1 MLKKMTIKNLTVF
14 PGAELIFSS
23 GLNVIIGENGSGK
36 SHILKT
42 AYSMMAASAEEGRN
56 PKAGDPTKALLQKKY
71 AEKLINV
78 LRPDTLGRLARRK
91 QGRERCELGLEFSD
105 STLNTGFGF
114 ATSSKTDVQIDQL
127 PQSWQKTVPVF
138 LPTRE
143 LLTIYP
149 GFISMYENHYLEFEE
164 SWRDT
169 CLLLGAPAL
178 KGPRE
183 KKTASLLQPLEEAM
197 GGKIVLDNTGCF
209 YLAIPGQGNMEIS
222 LIAEGLRK
230 LAMLARLIGTGSL
243 LDKGYL
249 FWDEPEANLN
259 PRLVKIVARV
269 ILHLCKNG
277 IQVFIATHSL
287 FLLREL
293 EILSQDKQFNKIKQR
308 YFALPVKTDG
318 VEVEQGNSVEDL
330 ASLILLDEELEQ
342 SDRFLAAGEINATN
356 R

>member
-1 MLKKMTIKNLTVF
+1 MLKQMTIKNLTTF
-14 PGAELIFSS
+14 PEAELNFAS

-36 SHILKT
+36 SHILKA
-42 AYSMMAASAEEGRN
+42 AYAMISASAEEGR
-56 PKAGDPTKALLQKKY
+56 KAKGSDPTKTLLQKQF
-71 AEKLINV
+71 ATKLMSV
-78 LRPDTLGRLARRK
+78 FRPDSLGRLARRK
-91 QGRERCELGLEFSD
+91 QGRERCELEFVFSQPE
-105 STLNTGFGF
+105 LNTRFSF

-127 PQSWQKTVPVF
+127 PENWEPTSPVF

-143 LLTIYP
+143 LLTLYP
-149 GFISMYENHYLEFEE
+149 GFVSMYENHYLEFEE
-164 SWRDT
+164 TYRDT

-183 KKTASLLQPLEEAM
+183 KQIASLLSPLETAM
-197 GGKIVLDNTGCF
+197 GGTIVLDKSGRF
-209 YLAIPGQGNMEIS
+209 YLSSPGQGKMEMF
-222 LIAEGLRK
+222 LVAEGLRK

-259 PRLVKIVARV
+259 PKLVKVIAEV

-293 EILSQDKQFNKIKQR
+293 EILSYKKPFKSVSCR
-308 YFALPVKTDG
+308 YFALPLKEMG
-318 VEVEQGNSVEDL
+318 VEVEQGDAVEDL
-330 ASLILLDEELEQ
+330 QSLILLDEELEQ
-342 SDRFLAAGEINATN
+342 SDRFMSAGESNAAN
-356 R
+356 

>member
-1 MLKKMTIKNLTVF
+1 MLKKIFIKNLTVF
-14 PGAELIFSS
+14 PVAELVFSS
-23 GLNVIIGENGSGK
+23 GLNVITGENGSGK

-42 AYSMMAASAEEGRN
+42 AYSVMAASAEGGRN
-56 PKAGDPTKALLQKKY
+56 PKAGDPTKALMQKKY

-78 LRPDTLGRLARRK
+78 LRPDTLGRLVRRK
-91 QGRERCELGLEFSD
+91 QGRERCELGFEFSD

-149 GFISMYENHYLEFEE
+149 GFVPMYENYYLEFEE

-183 KKTASLLQPLEEAM
+183 KKMVSLLQPLEEAM
-197 GGKIVLDNTGCF
+197 GGKIILDNTGRF
-209 YLAIPGQGNMEIS
+209 YLAIQGQGNMEIS
-222 LIAEGLRK
+222 LVAEGLRK

-259 PRLVKIVARV
+259 PRLVKIVAGV

-277 IQVFIATHSL
+277 IQVFIAIHSL

-308 YFALPVKTDG
+308 YFALPVKADG
-318 VEVEQGNSVEDL
+318 VEVEQGDSVKDL

-342 SDRFLAAGEINATN
+342 SDRFNAALKKTAVS
-356 R
+356 